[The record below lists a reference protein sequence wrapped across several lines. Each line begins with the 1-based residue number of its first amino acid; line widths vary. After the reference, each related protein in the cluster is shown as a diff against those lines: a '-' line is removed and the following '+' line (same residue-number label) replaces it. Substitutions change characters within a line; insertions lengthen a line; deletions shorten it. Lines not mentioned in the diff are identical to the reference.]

1 PAALLRDANAA
12 LHEAKLRGRDRT
24 AVFNGRLR
32 ERAVDRI
39 NVETGLRR
47 ALRRDELRV
56 YYQPQVDLSTG
67 RISGV
72 EALARW
78 QHPEHG
84 LLGPG
89 EFVSIAEQSGLIVP
103 IGAWILQRACEQL
116 AEWAET
122 LPHGHELTM
131 GINLSGRQLIHPDL
145 VDEIVAITTETG
157 VNPAKVELE
166 ITESILLDDVDRSIK
181 VLTDLKSHGLK
192 LALDD
197 FGTGYS
203 SLTYLR
209 RFPIDVVKID
219 RSFVDGIGDD
229 PDNAAIVRSVVE
241 LAKTLGLTCIAEGI
255 ETDDDL
261 AQIRDLGCD
270 VAQGFLIAQ
279 PLSAADAE
287 RLISYDPR
295 W

>member
-1 PAALLRDANAA
+1 M
-12 LHEAKLRGRDRT
+12 
-24 AVFNGRLR
+24 
-32 ERAVDRI
+32 
-39 NVETGLRR
+39 
-47 ALRRDELRV
+47 
-56 YYQPQVDLSTG
+56 
-67 RISGV
+67 
-72 EALARW
+72 
-78 QHPEHG
+78 
-84 LLGPG
+84 
-89 EFVSIAEQSGLIVP
+89 P
-103 IGAWILQRACEQL
+103 IGAWILRRACEQL